1 MTNNLISKDA
11 ALSLLLMHEN
21 NLRASGK
28 DQEADGIRTAYADI
42 DSCCKPVKGI
52 VPCDDQAERILR
64 YIVTIFNELCEE
76 KGSHEMVERLCQLGA
91 SDEDLKAMR
100 FS

>member
-1 MTNNLISKDA
+1 MARELIEKRY

-21 NLRASGK
+21 NLRASGNGK
-28 DQEADGIRTAYADI
+28 EADGIRTAYADI
-42 DSCCKPVKGI
+42 ESCCKSVRGI

-76 KGSHEMVERLCQLGA
+76 KGSHEMVERLRQLGA
-91 SDEDLKAMR
+91 SDEDLKSMR
-100 FS
+100 FL